1 MNILLMSRI
10 IARTGVG
17 NHIHQLYN
25 ELVRQG
31 HSVWVVASS
40 NEMGIQTSNRGG
52 YYYTN
57 LNSRNPLEV
66 VKNLIAIHRL
76 IKQNHI
82 EIVHCHHR
90 MASLY
95 MRIYNRIWRC
105 PYVYTL
111 HLAPIPSDLAH
122 RMVTSCGDRA
132 IAISKEV
139 GDFLRDRFKVPES
152 RISYVLNGVDE
163 SKLTPLSSEEKTR
176 IRQEFGID
184 SNKTVVALH
193 SRITAVK
200 GLMEVAKAV
209 NMLDIKQRKDIV
221 ILCSGEKRG
230 KYYDD
235 LVSYINDNHLE
246 ANFVFCGWR
255 DARTVIGCA
264 DLMML
269 PSTVEGFGLSCI
281 EAMFMKVP
289 VARSKMGGFL
299 DMSEY
304 VNALDEVS
312 PNCIATCIMELLS
325 DKNKFQSKIDKAA
338 LWVHGVC
345 TISAMT
351 RNTVAVYHKVLQYYE
366 SK

>member
-17 NHIHQLYN
+17 NHIYQLYN

-31 HSVWVVASS
+31 HSVWVAASS
-40 NEMGIQTSNRGG
+40 NEMGIQTPKRGG
-52 YYYTN
+52 HNFVN
-57 LNSRNPLEV
+57 LNTCNSLEV
-66 VKNLIAIHRL
+66 VKNLIAIHKL
-76 IKQNHI
+76 IKHNHI

-95 MRIYNRIWRC
+95 MRIYNWIWRC

-111 HLAPIPSDLAH
+111 HLAPIPSDFAH
-122 RMVTSCGDRA
+122 RLVTSCGDRA

-163 SKLTPLSSEEKTR
+163 SKLIPLDNEEKTR

-184 SNKTVVALH
+184 SKKTVVALH

-200 GLMEVAKAV
+200 GQLEVAKAL
-209 NMLDIKQRKDIV
+209 NMLNLKLRKDIV

-230 KYYDD
+230 KYYED
-235 LVSYINDNHLE
+235 LVSYINENHLE

-255 DARTVIGCA
+255 DARSVIGCA

-269 PSTVEGFGLSCI
+269 PSFAEGFPLNCI
-281 EAMFMKVP
+281 EAMFLKVP
-289 VARSKMGGFL
+289 VIRSKTAGYL
-299 DMSEY
+299 DVAEY
-304 VNALDEVS
+304 VYALDEVS
-312 PNCIATCIMELLS
+312 PNCIAKCMMELLS

-338 LWVHGVC
+338 LWVHEVC

-351 RNTVAVYHKVLQYYE
+351 RNTVAVYNKVLQNYE